1 MNTKQK
7 GRSIKRKGRSIKRKR
22 RSIKRQDGRDASN
35 PSDDL
40 VPLQVKTSGV
50 DSEIIDLTLAAQ
62 NEYSDFLLTQY
73 KEGFKNCKAEN
84 LKKIEAYM
92 NALRNKFD
100 EWKKNP
106 QTIFDFNSD
115 KMHFNLQ
122 LRYTFRSCKDAKF
135 DNNITLNI
143 MNIGFFN
150 TDHCLKKLIMFGN
163 DKTINKK
170 IIKEFKNIDE
180 VKFDMHCNI
189 FLRVMEF
196 FIEKLEKGRVLYLEN
211 VYNACWQQ
219 VLEDMGFK
227 KCTQPIKTDPEDNM
241 TKYNGLDYYLIKT

>member
-1 MNTKQK
+1 MTLNTQK
-7 GRSIKRKGRSIKRKR
+7 
-22 RSIKRQDGRDASN
+22 
-35 PSDDL
+35 
-40 VPLQVKTSGV
+40 
-50 DSEIIDLTLAAQ
+50 
-62 NEYSDFLLTQY
+62 EYSDFLLIQY

-92 NALRNKFD
+92 SVLRKRFD
-100 EWKKNP
+100 DWRNSDP
-106 QTIFDFNSD
+106 NTIFDFKSD
-115 KMHFNLQ
+115 KIDFNLQ
-122 LRYTFRSCKDAKF
+122 LRYTFRTCKDEF
-135 DNNITLNI
+135 INNIALNI